1 MGGYQTKEYI
11 MGKLRKLGKKI
22 GRGIKSVGRKIKK
35 GFGKIAGAFGK
46 LGPLGTIALSFI
58 LPGVGNFLTGMA
70 DSGGVTGFIGDIAL
84 KISNGASMVKNG
96 VGKVFN
102 RVTDAIEGGMNAV
115 SQPFMK
121 PDLTGA
127 RGAGS
132 AFRDFVSDATGGFI
146 DKSNVGLQ
154 DTTLNP
160 TTLDME
166 VKGINAKD
174 YDLSKNLKTGEFN
187 NQADADYIDKLRNE
201 GEFSRKV
208 DSFKYKQSKKKDFQ
222 FGDIIENPLK
232 NEAGKD
238 VGVEFYKKDQLLA
251 DNTFKGDPIK
261 TITDKSRLPKEVVV
275 DKPSVFAEGDYDS
288 FKARVK
294 GSREFS
300 TFKKLTPIT
309 TVGTSINATKDMEKM
324 QRQQTL
330 DDQAAYYSDVAMSS
344 LGSTKTTDSSNVSY
358 FDFNNPNPTPEQL
371 FNLENAYSGILG

>member
-1 MGGYQTKEYI
+1 

-70 DSGGVTGFIGDIAL
+70 GSGGVTGFIGDIAL

-115 SQPFMK
+115 SQRFMK

-154 DTTLNP
+154 ETTLSP

-174 YDLSKNLKTGEFN
+174 YDLSKDLKTGEFN

-201 GEFSRKV
+201 GEFNRKV
-208 DSFKYKQSKKKDFQ
+208 DSFRYKQSNKKDFQ
-222 FGDIIENPLK
+222 FGDILENPLK
-232 NEAGKD
+232 DEAGKD
-238 VGVEFYKKDQLLA
+238 VGLEFYKKDQLLA
-251 DNTFKGDPIK
+251 DGTFEGDPFK
-261 TITDKSRLPKEVVV
+261 TIADKSRLPKEVVV

-294 GSREFS
+294 GSQEFS

-309 TVGTSINATKDMEKM
+309 TVGANINATKDMEKM
-324 QRQQTL
+324 QRQQAL
-330 DDQAAYYSDVAMSS
+330 NDQAAYYSDVAMSS

>member
-1 MGGYQTKEYI
+1 
-11 MGKLRKLGKKI
+11 MGKLRKIGKKI
-22 GRGIKSVGRKIKK
+22 GKGIKSVGRKLKS

-58 LPGVGNFLTGMA
+58 LPGIGNFLTGMA
-70 DSGGVTGFIGDIAL
+70 NTGGVTGFIGDMAV
-84 KISNGASMVKNG
+84 KIGNAAGAVKNG

-115 SQPFMK
+115 SQRFMK
-121 PDLTGA
+121 PNLTGA

-154 DTTLNP
+154 ETTLNP

-166 VKGINAKD
+166 VKAINAKD

-187 NQADADYIDKLRNE
+187 NPADADYIDKLRNE

-208 DSFKYKQSKKKDFQ
+208 DNFRYKQSKKKDFQ
-222 FGDIIENPLK
+222 FDDIIENPLK

-238 VGVEFYKKDQLLA
+238 VGLEFYKKDQLLT
-251 DNTFKGDPIK
+251 DGTFKGDPFK
-261 TITDKSRLPKEVVV
+261 TIADKSRLPKKVVV
-275 DKPSVFAEGDYDS
+275 DKPSVFADGDYDS

-294 GSREFS
+294 GSSEFG
-300 TFKKLTPIT
+300 TFKKLSPVVA
-309 TVGTSINATKDMEKM
+309 VGSEMNATKDMERL
-324 QRQQTL
+324 QAEQAQAA
-330 DDQAAYYSDVAMSS
+330 QAAYFSDTAMAT
-344 LGSTKTTDSSNVSY
+344 LGGLSNPDSNVSY
-358 FDFNNPNPTPEQL
+358 FDFNNNNPTEKQL
-371 FNLENAYSGILG
+371 FNLENSYSGILGTG

>member
-1 MGGYQTKEYI
+1 

-22 GRGIKSVGRKIKK
+22 GRGIKSVGRKLKK
-35 GFGKIAGAFGK
+35 GFGKIASAFGK

-70 DSGGVTGFIGDIAL
+70 GTGGVTGFIGDIAV
-84 KISNGASMVKNG
+84 KISNAAGAVKNG

-102 RVTDAIEGGMNAV
+102 RVTDAVEGGMNAV
-115 SQPFMK
+115 SKPFMK

-208 DSFKYKQSKKKDFQ
+208 DSFRYKQSKKKDFQ

-238 VGVEFYKKDQLLA
+238 VGLEFYKKDQLLA

-275 DKPSVFAEGDYDS
+275 NKPSVFADGDYDS
-288 FKARVK
+288 FKGRVK
-294 GSREFS
+294 SSREFE
-300 TFKKLTPIT
+300 TFKKLSPVV
-309 TVGTSINATKDMEKM
+309 TVGADINATADMERM
-324 QRQQTL
+324 QRER
-330 DDQAAYYSDVAMSS
+330 DAADQAAYFSDVGMKT
-344 LGSTKTTDSSNVSY
+344 LGGTTTTDANVSY
-358 FDFNNPNPTPEQL
+358 FDFNNPNPTPQQL
-371 FNLENAYSGILG
+371 FNLENSYSGILGQT